1 MNSTFGKNLR
11 VSVFGESHGE
21 AVGAVIDG
29 FPHGVRVDFAKIGEW
44 LARRAPGGAL
54 ASERVERDQPHVI
67 SGMRDGVTTGAPLC
81 VLFANQDAHS
91 DDYAAF
97 SEIPRPSHADYP
109 ARVKY
114 DGCADLRGGGHFSGR
129 LTLPLTFAG
138 ALCMQVLE
146 AEGVQIDA
154 HLTEPTVEKI
164 QQAKE
169 NGDSVGG
176 IIACTVTG
184 LPVGLGDAMFRGV
197 EGTLA
202 AALYAIPA
210 VKGVEFGLGFA
221 YADVT
226 GSEAND
232 AYCVENDRVVTKTN
246 HCGGVV
252 GGMTTGM
259 PVYFQVACKPTPSI
273 ARPQKTLNLA
283 TGGQT
288 ALSVTGRH
296 DPCLAFR
303 AVPVVACVSALALLD
318 LWMDASPAFAA
329 QTEKKPLRIFWKE

>member
-11 VSVFGESHGE
+11 ISVFGESHGE
-21 AVGAVIDG
+21 AVGVVIDG
-29 FPHGVRVDFAKIGEW
+29 FPHGVRVDFAKIGGW
-44 LARRAPGGAL
+44 LSQRAPGGAF
-54 ASERVERDQPHVI
+54 ASARVERDQPHVI

-81 VLFANQDAHS
+81 VWFANQDARS
-91 DDYAAF
+91 DDYVSF

-114 DGCADLRGGGHFSGR
+114 DGCADLHGGGHFSGR

-146 AEGVQIDA
+146 AEGVRIDA
-154 HLTEPTVEKI
+154 HLTAPTVEKI
-164 QQAKE
+164 QQAKK

-232 AYCVENDRVVTKTN
+232 AYCVEDGRVVTKTN

-259 PVYFQVACKPTPSI
+259 PVYFRVACKPTPSI
-273 ARPQKTLNLA
+273 AHKQKTLDLT
-283 TGGQT
+283 TGAQT
-288 ALSVTGRH
+288 TLSIAGRH

-303 AVPVVACVSALALLD
+303 AVPIVACVSALALLD
-318 LWMDASPAFAA
+318 LWMDVSHVFAA
-329 QTEKKPLRIFWKE
+329 QTEKKPFRILEKE